1 MTRMNNCEMVGS
13 APATLPADAPAIR
26 AMVAKIRPAAHGV
39 SHKTWAN
46 LLSRFRA
53 ALKFAGVIDSM
64 GQGTAMRHPD
74 WAPLILA
81 IANDK
86 RLSCGQAAFA
96 NFCAA
101 RNISPQVIGDTVVE
115 RFLGWLETRTLCPK
129 PRDVVRRVPHL
140 WNEASDKIGIWPKIK
155 LTTLSFKSSPNRLQW
170 GDLSENFRR
179 DAQAYLAM
187 RAEKDLF
194 DKRPNAP
201 SRLAASTRRAQSEH
215 LRLAA
220 SILIESGVPVE
231 DIAAVVPMP
240 A

>member
-1 MTRMNNCEMVGS
+1 MKLIGKALAKNTFHLFHDSFPECHCLTPINTKQTYNMRKDAVDYNNNKIETLQDVLNAVQKADLPPVQNRDIISATRRVCEMVGS

-115 RFLGWLETRTLCPK
+115 RFLG
-129 PRDVVRRVPHL
+129 
-140 WNEASDKIGIWPKIK
+140 
-155 LTTLSFKSSPNRLQW
+155 
-170 GDLSENFRR
+170 
-179 DAQAYLAM
+179 
-187 RAEKDLF
+187 
-194 DKRPNAP
+194 
-201 SRLAASTRRAQSEH
+201 
-215 LRLAA
+215 
-220 SILIESGVPVE
+220 
-231 DIAAVVPMP
+231 
-240 A
+240 